1 MKNIK
6 TDWLDNVFMA
16 AISIGVVAMILTLSG
31 LGLALVV
38 WVFKLIL

>member
-16 AISIGVVAMILTLSG
+16 AISTGVVAMILAL